1 MNILVDGRTWSHY
14 SAGVGTFFT
23 SAIME
28 WAKQREFDTFYV
40 ILPKGLDAK
49 YELSSIP
56 NNIILLDYS
65 KQFSK
70 RLPNI
75 IILQILVPYLCH
87 KLAIGLYYS
96 PVPHLPYFILSKV
109 KTMITVHDVV
119 NIEMA
124 HTMSWTNRLAT
135 SIFFGQAIKKTDF
148 LWTNSHYT
156 KSKVEEYFPKRR
168 TKDIFVGGAVDRHVF
183 YPRVLTDTDRQH
195 IRQKYGINSKF
206 ILFVGSLE
214 PRKNIKFLL
223 SIIPD
228 LYQQHGIQLV
238 VVGAKSWKSTDI
250 RDIIEAPTFPK
261 ESTIFCGYITN
272 EELALLY
279 NTADCFVSAALMEGF
294 GMPQIEALRC
304 GCPVITAHNTAM
316 VEIAENKDG
325 AITIKGYD
333 KEQWIKTIVQV
344 ITSKPHV
351 NPQQIT
357 QYNWEKV
364 INDLR
369 NHIASVYTL

>member
-1 MNILVDGRTWSHY
+1 M
-14 SAGVGTFFT
+14 
-23 SAIME
+23 
-28 WAKQREFDTFYV
+28 
-40 ILPKGLDAK
+40 
-49 YELSSIP
+49 
-56 NNIILLDYS
+56 
-65 KQFSK
+65 
-70 RLPNI
+70 
-75 IILQILVPYLCH
+75 
-87 KLAIGLYYS
+87 
-96 PVPHLPYFILSKV
+96 
-109 KTMITVHDVV
+109 
-119 NIEMA
+119 
-124 HTMSWTNRLAT
+124 
-135 SIFFGQAIKKTDF
+135 
-148 LWTNSHYT
+148 
-156 KSKVEEYFPKRR
+156 
-168 TKDIFVGGAVDRHVF
+168 
-183 YPRVLTDTDRQH
+183 
-195 IRQKYGINSKF
+195 
-206 ILFVGSLE
+206 
-214 PRKNIKFLL
+214 L

-272 EELALLY
+272 EELAFLY
-279 NTADCFVSAALMEGF
+279 NIADCFVSAALMEGF

-304 GCPVITAHNTAM
+304 GCPIITAHNTAM

>member
-1 MNILVDGRTWSHY
+1 MNILVDGRTWSRY
-14 SAGVGTFFT
+14 SAGIGTFFT
-23 SAIME
+23 SALIE
-28 WAKQREFDTFYV
+28 WARQCPQDTFYV
-40 ILPKGLDAK
+40 LLPKKLDPRVDISTK
-49 YELSSIP
+49 TS
-56 NNIILLDYS
+56 NIIILDYS
-65 KQFSK
+65 TKFPN

-75 IILQILVPYLCH
+75 IILQLLVPLLCR
-87 KLAIGLYYS
+87 KLHIDMYYS
-96 PVPHLPYFILSKV
+96 PVPHLPSLIPSRT
-109 KTMITVHDVV
+109 KTLVTIHDVV

-124 HTMSWTNRLAT
+124 NTMAWSNRMAVNY
-135 SIFFGQAIKKTDF
+135 FFRQAVNKTDF
-148 LWTNSHYT
+148 LWANSHYT
-156 KSKVEEYFPKRR
+156 KSKVEEYFPNRR
-168 TKDIFVGGAVDRHVF
+168 SKQIYIGGAVDNRYF
-183 YPRVLTDTDRQH
+183 YPRQLSPKEKTT
-195 IRQKYGINSKF
+195 IRQKYGIKEQF

-214 PRKNIKFLL
+214 PRKNLKFLL
-223 SIIPD
+223 SLMQS
-228 LYQQHGIQLV
+228 LYQQNQIQLV
-238 VVGAKSWKSTDI
+238 VVGANSWKNSDL
-250 RDIIEAPTFPK
+250 RLVVESPDFPQ

-333 KEQWIKTIVQV
+333 KEQWIKTIVQM